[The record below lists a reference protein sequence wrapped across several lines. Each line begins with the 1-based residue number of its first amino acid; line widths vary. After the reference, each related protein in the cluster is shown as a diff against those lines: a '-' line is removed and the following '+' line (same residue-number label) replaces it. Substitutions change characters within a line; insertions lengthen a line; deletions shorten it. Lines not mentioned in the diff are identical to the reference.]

1 MINLVI
7 IRDFSSLWPWLAR
20 SFREAF
26 NVNYSEVIKNIKA
39 FPKFI
44 FERLS
49 LKVPFLHRVLIQR
62 RAPSVGRWG
71 INSVLSGSEGAGAFT
86 VHPLSM
92 LGKEPARLLLPQ
104 GQNHRDRPSS
114 TVFISCLRS
123 QSSKSKAGKP
133 AAVVSDKKLFLAL
146 NGLFLSGTEALAREK
161 GLSDM
166 SSRKNMNPVR
176 ALRSWP
182 RFEQAYFSRGPLSQD
197 SYWRSS
203 TYQLRG

>member
-7 IRDFSSLWPWLAR
+7 IRDFSSLWPQLAR

-26 NVNYSEVIKNIKA
+26 SINYSEVIKNIKA

-49 LKVPFLHRVLIQR
+49 LKCPSSFHRMLIQR
-62 RAPSVGRWG
+62 CAPSVERWG
-71 INSVLSGSEGAGAFT
+71 INSVLSGSERTGALT
-86 VHPLSM
+86 VYPLSM
-92 LGKEPARLLLPQ
+92 LGKEPARLLLPR

-133 AAVVSDKKLFLAL
+133 AAVVSDKELFLAL

-161 GLSDM
+161 GLSDNT
-166 SSRKNMNPVR
+166 SRKNMNPVR
-176 ALRSWP
+176 ALCSWP
-182 RFEQAYFSRGPLSQD
+182 RFEQAYFPRGPLS
-197 SYWRSS
+197 
-203 TYQLRG
+203 